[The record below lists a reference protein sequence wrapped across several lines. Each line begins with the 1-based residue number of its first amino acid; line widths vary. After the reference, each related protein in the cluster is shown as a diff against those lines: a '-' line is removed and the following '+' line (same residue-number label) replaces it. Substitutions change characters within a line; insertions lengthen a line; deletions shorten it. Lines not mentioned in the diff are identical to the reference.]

1 MKKVEAIIRPERV
14 QTVIGALRASGH
26 HGVTVYEVAG
36 HGKQRSHTEQQ
47 KDHEVQLH
55 PKVML
60 VIVVKD
66 QDLDQVLKV
75 ILETAK
81 TKVVGDGKIFV
92 TDLEHVIRIR
102 TAEHGEK
109 AIGG

>member
-14 QTVIGALRASGH
+14 NSVISALGAAGY

-36 HGKQRSHTEQQ
+36 HGKQRSHAERQG
-47 KDHEVQLH
+47 ENEIQLR

-66 QDLDQVLKV
+66 SDLDQILNV
-75 ILETAK
+75 IMRTAK
-81 TKVVGDGKIFV
+81 TEMMGDGRIFV
-92 TDLEHVIRIR
+92 SELTNVIRIR
-102 TAEHGEK
+102 TGEKDDK
-109 AIGG
+109 AIG